1 MRVPEIISGWRGLW
15 QTLAH
20 AALYLG
26 GVAIVAAALG
36 QVIEFESNGLRYLTQ
51 TRNGVTIMFAH
62 LPVTVRDYSVI
73 QVAVQNGSKQTWVL
87 RPEDFEF
94 RARDGANYRATS
106 ARQVV
111 ERFIE
116 RGGREDAIK
125 LVSTYEMGLYGFN
138 RLRATNG
145 YEARRQALMA
155 EMTSTK
161 IKAAAAA
168 SAIVFVPVKLKP
180 GESTDGAVFYASRG
194 KALGPGVVQVAAA
207 GTVFEFETVGQVA
220 IEGTLPG
227 R

>member
-1 MRVPEIISGWRGLW
+1 
-15 QTLAH
+15 LAT
-20 AALYLG
+20 
-26 GVAIVAAALG
+26 ALG

-73 QVAVQNGSKQTWVL
+73 QVAVSNGSKQSWIM

-94 RARDGANYRATS
+94 RAKDGANYRATP

-138 RLRATNG
+138 RMKATNG

-168 SAIVFVPVKLKP
+168 SAIVFVSVRLKP
-180 GESTDGAVFYASRG
+180 GESTDGAVFYASHG
-194 KALGPGVVQVAAA
+194 KALGPGTVQVAAA
-207 GTVFEFETVGQVA
+207 GTVFEFETVGLA
-220 IEGTLPG
+220 AEGAAG

>member
-1 MRVPEIISGWRGLW
+1 MRAPEFRSGRRGLW
-15 QTLAH
+15 KTLAH
-20 AALYLG
+20 AAICVG
-26 GVAIVAAALG
+26 SAAIVATALG

-73 QVAVQNGSKQTWVL
+73 QVAVSNGSKQTWVM

-94 RARDGANYRATS
+94 RGKDGSSYRATP

-111 ERFIE
+111 ERFVE

-138 RLRATNG
+138 RIKATNG

-168 SAIVFVPVKLKP
+168 SAIVFVSVKLKP
-180 GESTDGAVFYASRG
+180 GESTDGAVFYATRG
-194 KALGPGVVQVAAA
+194 KALGAGMVQVAAA
-207 GTVFEFETVGQVA
+207 GTVFEFETVGA
-220 IEGTLPG
+220 AAMEGVPG
-227 R
+227 K

>member
-1 MRVPEIISGWRGLW
+1 MSACSGRQAVRGRWRTPVRALVC
-15 QTLAH
+15 LAG
-20 AALYLG
+20 AAFL
-26 GVAIVAAALG
+26 AAVWG

-73 QVAVQNGSKQTWVL
+73 QVAVSNGGKQTWIM

-94 RARDGANYRATS
+94 ISKDGAHYRATP
-106 ARQVV
+106 ARGVV
-111 ERFIE
+111 ERFIA
-116 RGGREDAIK
+116 RGGRDDAIK

-138 RLRATNG
+138 RLKATNG

-168 SAIVFVPVKLKP
+168 SAIVFVTVKLKP
-180 GESTDGAVFYASRG
+180 GESTDGAVFFASQGRQ
-194 KALGPGVVQVAAA
+194 LGPGHVQVAAA
-207 GTVFEFETVGQVA
+207 GTVFEFETQGLAAEQTA
-220 IEGTLPG
+220 G

>member
-1 MRVPEIISGWRGLW
+1 MRAPQLRWSRRGWW
-15 QTLAH
+15 KS
-20 AALYLG
+20 AARAGVCLG
-26 GVAIVAAALG
+26 SAAIMATALG

-73 QVAVQNGSKQTWVL
+73 QVAVSNGSKQTWIM

-94 RARDGANYRATS
+94 RAKDGASYRAS
-106 ARQVV
+106 PARQVV

-138 RLRATNG
+138 RMKATNG

-168 SAIVFVPVKLKP
+168 SAIVFVSVKLKP
-180 GESTDGAVFYASRG
+180 GESTDGAVFYASHG
-194 KALGPGVVQVAAA
+194 KSLGPGTVQVAAA
-207 GTVFEFETVGQVA
+207 GTVFEFETVGTIVPDGSA
-220 IEGTLPG
+220 GK
-227 R
+227 

>member
-1 MRVPEIISGWRGLW
+1 MRVSELRRSRRHWW
-15 QTLAH
+15 QSLARAVFCLGN
-20 AALYLG
+20 AALL
-26 GVAIVAAALG
+26 ATALG

-73 QVAVQNGSKQTWVL
+73 QVAVSNGSKQSWIM

-94 RARDGANYRATS
+94 RAKDGANYRATP

-138 RLRATNG
+138 RMKATNG

-168 SAIVFVPVKLKP
+168 SAIVFVSVRLKP
-180 GESTDGAVFYASRG
+180 GESTDGAVFYASHG
-194 KALGPGVVQVAAA
+194 KALGPGTVQVAAA
-207 GTVFEFETVGQVA
+207 GTVFEFETVGLA
-220 IEGTLPG
+220 AEGAAG

>member
-1 MRVPEIISGWRGLW
+1 MRAPDGRGDRRGWRR
-15 QTLAH
+15 TLACVVLCLGT
-20 AALYLG
+20 AALLTTS
-26 GVAIVAAALG
+26 LG

-73 QVAVQNGSKQTWVL
+73 QVAVSNGGKQTWVM

-94 RARDGANYRATS
+94 KAKDGSSYRAAP

-116 RGGREDAIK
+116 RGGRDDAIK

-138 RLRATNG
+138 RMKATNG

-168 SAIVFVPVKLKP
+168 SAIVFVTVKLKP
-180 GESTDGAVFYASRG
+180 GESTDGAVFYATSG
-194 KALGPGVVQVAAA
+194 KHLGAGTVQVAAA
-207 GTVFEFETVGQVA
+207 GTVFEFETVGA
-220 IEGTLPG
+220 TAPETPSSK
-227 R
+227 

>member
-1 MRVPEIISGWRGLW
+1 MGARSGSRGQGGWWPTPARVALCLG
-15 QTLAH
+15 T
-20 AALYLG
+20 AALL
-26 GVAIVAAALG
+26 ATAFG

-62 LPVTVRDYSVI
+62 LPVTVRNYSVI
-73 QVAVQNGSKQTWVL
+73 QVAVSNGSKQTWVM

-94 RARDGANYRATS
+94 IARDGTHYRATP

-111 ERFIE
+111 ERFIS
-116 RGGREDAIK
+116 RGGRDDAVK

-138 RLRATNG
+138 RIKATNG
-145 YEARRQALMA
+145 YEARRQAIMA

-168 SAIVFVPVKLKP
+168 SAIVFVSVKLKP
-180 GESTDGAVFYASRG
+180 GESTDGAVFFASNG
-194 KALGPGVVQVAAA
+194 KQLTAGTVSVAAA
-207 GTVFEFETVGQVA
+207 GTVFDFQT
-220 IEGTLPG
+220 EGIVSENASG